1 MYKFGRF
8 HPIKFTQVTVC
19 LYKQKFKLKRY
30 CCHYYR
36 LIFRKLNWVPV
47 KSRKHNLKIKKSEKL
62 ILTTLI
68 FFLSILAQF
77 TFYMHLHFIWFTFYI
92 HLHFIWFTMHLV
104 STCDADWFKMSL
116 ALDFT
121 FWVNKLIS
129 RILNLFHL
137 KDPNEALY
145 FKQLRS

>member
-1 MYKFGRF
+1 MHKFGRF

-47 KSRKHNLKIKKSEKL
+47 KSRKHNLKIKESGTAHFDNSYFLFVNFSPVYILYAFAFRL
-62 ILTTLI
+62 IYILYTFAFHLI
-68 FFLSILAQF
+68 
-77 TFYMHLHFIWFTFYI
+77 YI
-92 HLHFIWFTMHLV
+92 LV